1 MFQKTNYYDTK
12 IYKQFTKAYKEL
24 QKKYERFE
32 EGDQTRI
39 DEIWRMNDAEA
50 KAMVEKIMRADQ
62 VIHEQQLSITWERP
76 TDAIFNFAKPK
87 GAGAANDGASNNQ
100 ANSGTQGNSLI

>member
-1 MFQKTNYYDTK
+1 
-12 IYKQFTKAYKEL
+12 
-24 QKKYERFE
+24 
-32 EGDQTRI
+32 
-39 DEIWRMNDAEA
+39 MNDAEA

-76 TDAIFNFAKPK
+76 TDAIFSFAKPK

-100 ANSGTQGNSLI
+100 ANSGTQGNSQIQQNTSILDSNNPAN